1 MKSQYLCVAAIVI
14 FIIIVIASFADNY
27 KLVEGMSADPQI
39 IKNAADDI
47 RSELNTSAKRNTLED
62 VIIALE
68 DNISLSLLLEVN
80 NNSESISRNPIE
92 AQDAIVKINNLKAF
106 KDSLNDA
113 MATLDKN

>member
-27 KLVEGMSADPQI
+27 KLVEGMTDPET
-39 IKNAADDI
+39 IKSVADDI
-47 RSELNTSAKRNTLED
+47 RSELNISAKRNTLED

-68 DNISLSLLLEVN
+68 DNISLSLLLEVKN
-80 NNSESISRNPIE
+80 NAESISRNPIK